1 MSGPFEEMSTEQE
14 RTFSPPIKE
23 IILENFMSYEYARIP
38 LNQGL
43 NLIVGPNGA
52 GKSSVLLA
60 ISVAFGQAYT
70 ERSRKLSDLIRRG
83 KDIARVSL
91 IFDNRVREGR
101 RPIPYSKADT
111 FMLSRY
117 LRKDGSYWYEA
128 DYKEIDKSEVVRLL
142 REFGIN
148 PDNLLIIMHQG
159 MIEELGAISQEQR
172 LVMVEEAVG
181 FREYRERILAAE
193 ADLNS
198 MVSEEGSLVQLID
211 NANQTIEYWKQ
222 IYDRFLEKKRLQEHR
237 TLLERELLW
246 AQEGKLSRSLASI
259 KERVDAKRE
268 SLADLKEQQ
277 KKAGGEAD
285 AHRTALGERQVE
297 VRKLYGALI
306 RAERE
311 RAGREATR
319 DAIKGLREELE
330 TLTKDLQE
338 LVGSPNK
345 AFDPGRS
352 KRVKEFIEFASKKS
366 GSDSEEAGRKKTEL
380 DREVASLQAEV
391 GSVDDA
397 IRKVTDDYIAQRVRF
412 EVLEYRTKVTESEIR
427 ELERSEREIRGELDA
442 MKPDLDN
449 AGERL
454 LTQRAPYEVSEEMKL
469 VSAQLQK
476 LQDLPDDAEKI
487 YKDYT
492 GNLEGLKGKLQELQ
506 DNKRLMLK
514 ELEERK
520 KAWKNAVQAL
530 IDEVAP
536 IYQQVLSTVGATGAI
551 RLDEGDSVAEAGL
564 QLLVGFK
571 GAEPAILDPYTQS
584 GGERSVALVAF
595 MLSLQS
601 RIISPLWAM
610 DEFDIH
616 MDPRNREAIF
626 KMILAQGKRNP
637 NSQHIVI
644 TPSIITVADR
654 TAHVI
659 TVQSV
664 HGSSQVK
671 EYDSSIR
678 R

>member
-1 MSGPFEEMSTEQE
+1 MSGPFEELSTEQE
-14 RTFSPPIKE
+14 RAFSPPIKE

-52 GKSSVLLA
+52 GKSSILLA

-83 KDIARVSL
+83 KEIARVSL
-91 IFDNRVREGR
+91 IFDNRVREGK

-172 LVMVEEAVG
+172 LAMVEEAVG
-181 FREYRERILAAE
+181 FREYRERILSAE

-222 IYDRFLEKKRLQEHR
+222 IYDRYLEKRRLQEHR

-246 AQEGKLSRSLASI
+246 AQEGKLSRSLASLT
-259 KERVDAKRE
+259 ERLETKRE
-268 SLADLKEQQ
+268 SLADLREQQ
-277 KKAGGEAD
+277 RKAGGEAE

-311 RAGREATR
+311 RAGREAAR
-319 DAIKGLREELE
+319 DAMKGLREELE
-330 TLTKDLQE
+330 TLSNDLKA
-338 LVGSPNK
+338 LVSSPG
-345 AFDPGRS
+345 AALDPQRS
-352 KRVKEFIEFASKKS
+352 KRMKEFIEFASNKS
-366 GSDSEEAGRKKTEL
+366 GGDSEEAGRKKTEL

-391 GSVDDA
+391 GSVEDA
-397 IRKVTDDYIAQRVRF
+397 IRKVTDDYISQRVRF

-427 ELERSEREIRGELDA
+427 ELERSEREVRGELDA
-442 MKPDLDN
+442 MKPDLDK
-449 AGERL
+449 AGERI
-454 LTQRAPYEVSEEMKL
+454 LTQRAPYEVSEELKL

-487 YKDYT
+487 YRDYT

-506 DNKRLMLK
+506 DNKKLMLK

-520 KAWKNAVQAL
+520 KAWKNAVQNL

-571 GAEPAILDPYTQS
+571 GAEPSHPRPVHAERRREVGRARRVHALPAEQDNLPPAGHGRVRHPHGPAQQGGDLQDDTRAGQAEPQLAAHRDNAVDNHRRGQDRPRDHRPVRPRLVS
-584 GGERSVALVAF
+584 GEGV
-595 MLSLQS
+595 
-601 RIISPLWAM
+601 
-610 DEFDIH
+610 
-616 MDPRNREAIF
+616 
-626 KMILAQGKRNP
+626 
-637 NSQHIVI
+637 
-644 TPSIITVADR
+644 
-654 TAHVI
+654 
-659 TVQSV
+659 
-664 HGSSQVK
+664 
-671 EYDSSIR
+671 
-678 R
+678 

>member
-1 MSGPFEEMSTEQE
+1 MSGPYEELSTEQE
-14 RTFSPPIKE
+14 RGFSPPIKE

-52 GKSSVLLA
+52 GKSSILLA

-91 IFDNRVREGR
+91 IFDNGVREGK

-172 LVMVEEAVG
+172 LAMVEEAVG

-198 MVSEEGSLVQLID
+198 MVDEEGSLVQLID

-237 TLLERELLW
+237 QLLERELLW
-246 AQEGKLSRSLASI
+246 AQEGKLSRSLSSI
-259 KERVDAKRE
+259 RERLEAKRE
-268 SLADLKEQQ
+268 SLADLREQQ
-277 KKAGGEAD
+277 KKAGGEAE

-297 VRKLYGALI
+297 VSKLYGALI
-306 RAERE
+306 RAERD
-311 RAGREATR
+311 RAGREAAR
-319 DAIKGLREELE
+319 DAMKGLREELE
-330 TLTKDLQE
+330 TLSSDLE
-338 LVGSPNK
+338 DLLGSPGAVDAKRAN
-345 AFDPGRS
+345 
-352 KRVKEFIEFASKKS
+352 RVKEFIEFASKKS
-366 GSDSEEAGRKKTEL
+366 GGDSEEAGRKKTEL

-391 GSVDDA
+391 GSVEDA
-397 IRKVTDDYIAQRVRF
+397 IRKVTDDYISQRVRF

-427 ELERSEREIRGELDA
+427 ELERSERDVRGELDA
-442 MKPDLDN
+442 MKPDLDR
-449 AGERL
+449 AGERII
-454 LTQRAPYEVSEEMKL
+454 TQRAPYEVSEELKL

-487 YKDYT
+487 YRDYT

-506 DNKRLMLK
+506 DNKKLMLL
-514 ELEERK
+514 ELQERK
-520 KAWKNAVQAL
+520 KAWKNAVQNL

-551 RLDEGDSVAEAGL
+551 RLDEGDAVAEAGL

-571 GAEPAILDPYTQS
+571 GAEPSILDPYTQS

-601 RIISPLWAM
+601 RIISPLRAM

-644 TPSIITVADR
+644 TPSIISVADR

>member
-1 MSGPFEEMSTEQE
+1 LSGPFEELSTEQE
-14 RTFSPPIKE
+14 RTSSPPIKE

-52 GKSSVLLA
+52 GKSSILLA

-91 IFDNRVREGR
+91 IFDNRVRDGR

-181 FREYRERILAAE
+181 FREYRERILVAE

-222 IYDRFLEKKRLQEHR
+222 IYDRYLEKRRLEEHR
-237 TLLERELLW
+237 ALLERELLW
-246 AQEGKLSRSLASI
+246 AQEGKLSRSLSSI
-259 KERVDAKRE
+259 TERLEAKRE
-268 SLADLKEQQ
+268 SLADLREQQ
-277 KKAGGEAD
+277 KKAGSEAE
-285 AHRTALGERQVE
+285 AQKTALGERQVE

-319 DAIKGLREELE
+319 DAMKGLRDELE
-330 TLTKDLQE
+330 TLSNDLE
-338 LVGSPNK
+338 EVVGSPD
-345 AFDPGRS
+345 AALDPKRS
-352 KRVKEFIEFASKKS
+352 KRLKEFIDFASKKS
-366 GSDSEEAGRKKTEL
+366 GSDSEEAGRKKAEL

-397 IRKVTDDYIAQRVRF
+397 IRRVTDDYISQRVRF
-412 EVLEYRTKVTESEIR
+412 EVFEYRTKVTESEIR
-427 ELERSEREIRGELDA
+427 ELERSEREVRGELDA
-442 MKPDLDN
+442 MKTDLEK
-449 AGERL
+449 AGERIM
-454 LTQRAPYEVSEEMKL
+454 TQRAPYEVSEELKL

-487 YKDYT
+487 YRDYT

-506 DNKRLMLK
+506 DNKKLMLK
-514 ELEERK
+514 ELEDRK
-520 KAWKNAVQAL
+520 KAWKNAVQSL

-551 RLDEGDSVAEAGL
+551 RLDEGDGVAEAGL

-571 GAEPAILDPYTQS
+571 GAEPSILDPYTQS

-601 RIISPLWAM
+601 RIISPLRAM

-671 EYDSSIR
+671 EYSNSGR
-678 R
+678 

>member
-1 MSGPFEEMSTEQE
+1 MSTEQE

-52 GKSSVLLA
+52 GKSSILLA

-246 AQEGKLSRSLASI
+246 AQEGKLSRSLSSI
-259 KERVDAKRE
+259 GERLEAKRE
-268 SLADLKEQQ
+268 SLADLREQQ
-277 KKAGGEAD
+277 KKAGSEAE

-297 VRKLYGALI
+297 VSKLYGALI

-319 DAIKGLREELE
+319 DAMKGLREELE
-330 TLTKDLQE
+330 TLRSDLE
-338 LVGSPNK
+338 ALVGSLDAK
-345 AFDPGRS
+345 RA
-352 KRVKEFIEFASKKS
+352 KRVKEFIEFASNKS
-366 GSDSEEAGRKKTEL
+366 GGDSEEAGRKKTEL

-391 GSVDDA
+391 GSVEDA

-427 ELERSEREIRGELDA
+427 ELERSERDVRGELDA
-442 MKPDLDN
+442 MKPDLDR
-449 AGERL
+449 AGERIV
-454 LTQRAPYEVSEEMKL
+454 TQRAPYEVSEELKL

-520 KAWKNAVQAL
+520 KAWKNAVQNL

-551 RLDEGDSVAEAGL
+551 RLDDAGSVAEAGL

-571 GAEPAILDPYTQS
+571 GAEPSILDPYTQS

-601 RIISPLWAM
+601 RIISPLRAM

-644 TPSIITVADR
+644 TPSIISVADR

-671 EYDSSIR
+671 EYSSSAGR
-678 R
+678 